1 MMRSISVAAL
11 LIGSSGCIAQWVP
24 TGEGAIL
31 TSMIMTARPKIP
43 HRGGVVVV
51 MEGEAAPRSFE
62 EIAAIN
68 ASGTLRQAEPEV
80 VLDALRALAARL
92 GCNAVIRTRLDET
105 SIALSASGVCIYERP
120 SGITASA
127 RRAAAEKVGDAAV
140 PMASN
145 EGEQA
150 RDSGEDELILKTGE
164 TVRGTL
170 VVVEPNRRVII
181 LEGGSDTPMKVLWY
195 KVQSIERGKYPR
207 QVADPPLEPEESPRD
222 AAPCS
227 RPPAAPSGTGI
238 VRVHIETEN
247 PDVQLHRWLRAS
259 VPRTKD
265 TVVLMNGH
273 EFICKAP
280 CDKLVNASMGQEYFF
295 SGPGITDSSRFRMI
309 QRRGDVTIEVRPGS
323 SALYDSV
330 RPLRYAG
337 AAMLTVGIPYGYS
350 VAVSDDT
357 PGWGHALA
365 ISWVASGLALVGV
378 SFVLSLTEKTEYSFP
393 ASIGSVS
400 AAAFRARKGAL
411 EWRF

>member
-1 MMRSISVAAL
+1 
-11 LIGSSGCIAQWVP
+11 
-24 TGEGAIL
+24 
-31 TSMIMTARPKIP
+31 MIMTARPKIP

-62 EIAAIN
+62 EIAVIN

-80 VLDALRALAARL
+80 VLDALRSMAARL

-105 SIALSASGVCIYERP
+105 SLSLSASGVCIYERP
-120 SGITASA
+120 AGFTAST
-127 RRAAAEKVGDAAV
+127 RRAAAEKVGESAV
-140 PMASN
+140 SMALN
-145 EGEQA
+145 KDELA
-150 RDSGEDELILKTGE
+150 RHSGEDELILKTGE

-170 VVVEPNRRVII
+170 VVVEPERRVII
-181 LEGGSDTPMKVLWY
+181 LEDGSDTPMKVLWY

-207 QVADPPLEPEESPRD
+207 HVADPPPEPEESPRD

-227 RPPAAPSGTGI
+227 RPPAPPNAMGI
-238 VRVHIETEN
+238 VRVRIETDDS
-247 PDVQLHRWLRAS
+247 DVQLHRWMRTS

-280 CDKLVNASMGQEYFF
+280 CGKLVNASMGQEYFF
-295 SGPGITDSSRFRMI
+295 SGPGITDSSRFRLI
-309 QRRGDVTIEVRPGS
+309 HRRGDVTIEVRPGS

-337 AAMLTVGIPYGYS
+337 ASMLAVGIPYGYS
-350 VAVSDDT
+350 VAVSDDR

-365 ISWVASGLALVGV
+365 ISWVTSGLVLVGV
-378 SFVLSLTEKTEYSFP
+378 SFVLSLTEKTEYSFS
-393 ASIGSVS
+393 ASKASVS
-400 AAAFRARKGAL
+400 TAAFRAQTGAL